1 MQQRHNYLLLIDP
14 KGSASAMYSWKE
26 IRHPYVRALI
36 LLSDSL
42 PAEDL
47 MLLYKDP
54 NFFG

>member
-1 MQQRHNYLLLIDP
+1 MGQRRNYLLLIDP
-14 KGSASAMYSWKE
+14 KGSASAMYSRKE

-47 MLLYKDP
+47 HASI
-54 NFFG
+54 

>member
-1 MQQRHNYLLLIDP
+1 MGQRLNYLLLIDP
-14 KGSASAMYSWKE
+14 KGSASATYSQKE

-47 MLLYKDP
+47 HASI
-54 NFFG
+54 